1 MRLRAEYRVE
11 SNLKF
16 LGNLDM
22 MNLMTRALRRAGIP
36 FALSEGFNPHVKLS
50 MGTVLPVGVWG
61 KQEYFDL
68 ELIQDM
74 QSDEFI
80 AKMNGVLPLGMEIQR
95 CIKLEDKQA
104 ALMKII
110 NAASYTFILKNSDY
124 DYAAL
129 PDTLMSQDKL
139 LVKSR
144 GKQKGIDK
152 DLRPGIF
159 EITVNFHE
167 ESVMISIL
175 VNVGEPVNVRYDELL
190 DLLKDHGVQYE
201 EVLDIFRSENFMRT
215 GNIFCSPFEKVR

>member
-22 MNLMTRALRRAGIP
+22 MNLMTRALRRAAIP

-61 KQEYFDL
+61 KKEYFDL
-68 ELIQDM
+68 ELIQEMHPGD
-74 QSDEFI
+74 FI
-80 AKMNGVLPLGMEIQR
+80 EKMNRVLPLGMEIQQ
-95 CIKLEDKQA
+95 CIKLDDKQD

-110 NAASYTFILKNSDY
+110 NAASYTFVLKPSDY
-124 DYAAL
+124 DYSAL
-129 PDTLMSQDKL
+129 PDRLMSQDKL

-159 EITVNFHE
+159 KITVNYYE
-167 ESVMISIL
+167 QSVMIGIW
-175 VNVGEPVNVRYDELL
+175 VNVGEPINVRYDELL
-190 DLLKDHGVQYE
+190 DLLKDQGVKHE
-201 EVLDIFRSENFMRT
+201 EVLDIFRSENFMRA
-215 GNIFCSPFEKVR
+215 GNVFYSPFEKVR